1 MLPGFRSMDDALL
14 VGVAEPVADLLH
26 HVELVVERQLS
37 LGCDDVL
44 EIVALQELHR
54 HEELAVVLAE
64 LVHGHDVRVV
74 ELSRRLRLAHESRPK
89 HVFLIQGR
97 GDELDR
103 HVAVQHR
110 VVTSVDG
117 AHRAAAQPVDDRVLP
132 DFGGLVRA
140 SGGGLGHRSVDRST
154 LTSRP
159 ARRFASLTPPLYG
172 EGPGEPALPAH
183 GADRGGFPAT
193 RTPRGCRSN
202 SLEAK
207 PVPASSSAPSR
218 SGAARRAAWRGTP
231 PREAVADED
240 LVGEAEAHDAS
251 FHSPAPSS
259 RSLGTLW

>member
-140 SGGGLGHRSVDRST
+140 SGGGLVAGAWIVARSLRVRLADSRRSRPRST
-154 LTSRP
+154 GKDLGSRHF
-159 ARRFASLTPPLYG
+159 RLMEQIGEVFPP
-172 EGPGEPALPAH
+172 PGL
-183 GADRGGFPAT
+183 
-193 RTPRGCRSN
+193 
-202 SLEAK
+202 
-207 PVPASSSAPSR
+207 
-218 SGAARRAAWRGTP
+218 RAAVAPTRLKRNLFQPRLQRHRGLG
-231 PREAVADED
+231 PRVGP
-240 LVGEAEAHDAS
+240 LGEARHHA
-251 FHSPAPSS
+251 
-259 RSLGTLW
+259 RL